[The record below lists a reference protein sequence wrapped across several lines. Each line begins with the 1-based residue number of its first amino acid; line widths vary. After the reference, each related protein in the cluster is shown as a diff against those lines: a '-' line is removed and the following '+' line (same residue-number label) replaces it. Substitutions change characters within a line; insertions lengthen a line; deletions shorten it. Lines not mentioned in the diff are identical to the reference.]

1 MTLLTPPR
9 LRNSVRIVGAAVA
22 ALALLSA
29 CGGGGDSGGSASDS
43 GAAGGGG
50 NNMAAGPID
59 KYIGTWKGDE
69 CYVYDEDQPILEV
82 STDQGKTKTGTFWRR
97 SLAIEKTNPTE
108 ASVKATYQFYQ
119 LTDKPICSKVIYTIK
134 KIGVDP
140 QKPRSS
146 GHEQGG
152 SPSEEIWYGGVN
164 KLVYKGNATIGGS
177 VVDRLEYTE
186 TSLGKLLS
194 DSGIRA
200 GDGIRLS
207 VGEDPLLKMTV
218 LPKNDPGHADAKTIA
233 KVDGN
238 TLTWAQFLEPGA
250 GYPAEFSVPPET
262 FTKQ

>member
-43 GAAGGGG
+43 GAGGGG
-50 NNMAAGPID
+50 DNMAAGPID

-69 CYVYDEDQPILEV
+69 CYAYKKDQPILEV
-82 STDQGKTKTGTFWRR
+82 STDQGKTNTETLWRR
-97 SLAIEKTNPTE
+97 TLAIEKTNRTE

-119 LTDKPICSKVIYTIK
+119 LTDDPICSKVIYTIK

-140 QKPRSS
+140 QNPNKRGPKK
-146 GHEQGG
+146 GE
-152 SPSEEIWYGGVN
+152 SPSEEIWFGGVN
-164 KLVYKGNATIGGS
+164 KLVYKGNATVGGS

-186 TSLGKLLS
+186 PSLFKLLP
-194 DSGIRA
+194 GVYA
-200 GDGIRLS
+200 GGDIELPVTEG
-207 VGEDPLLKMTV
+207 DPSLQMTV
-218 LPKNDPGHADAKTIA
+218 LPKNDHDYADVKTIA
-233 KVDGN
+233 KVDGK
-238 TLTWAQFLEPGA
+238 TLTWAHFFEPGA
-250 GYPAEFSVPPET
+250 DYPKDFGKSPET

>member
-1 MTLLTPPR
+1 MTFLTPPR
-9 LRNSVRIVGAAVA
+9 LRNSVRIVGAAVT

-29 CGGGGDSGGSASDS
+29 CGGGDSGGSASDS
-43 GAAGGGG
+43 GAGGGG

-82 STDQGKTKTGTFWRR
+82 STDQGKTNTGTFWRR

-140 QKPRSS
+140 QNPNQS
-146 GHEQGG
+146 GKRDGE
-152 SPSEEIWYGGVN
+152 SPSEGIWFGGVN
-164 KLVYKGNATIGGS
+164 KLVHKGNATVGGS

-200 GDGIRLS
+200 GGGIRLS
-207 VGEDPLLKMTV
+207 VTGGDPLLKMTL
-218 LPKNDPGHADAKTIA
+218 LPSNDPGHADAKTIA

>member
-9 LRNSVRIVGAAVA
+9 LRNSVRIVGAAVT

-43 GAAGGGG
+43 GGGDNTAAGSV
-50 NNMAAGPID
+50 D
-59 KYIGTWKGDE
+59 KYIGTWKGNVCHE
-69 CYVYDEDQPILEV
+69 HHPNPVLAV
-82 STDQGKTKTGTFWRR
+82 STDQGKTYTKTHWRR

-108 ASVKATYQFYQ
+108 ASVKVTYEFYQ
-119 LTDKPICSKVIYTIK
+119 PTDNPMCSGKVIYTIK

-140 QKPRSS
+140 QNPNQS
-146 GHEQGG
+146 GNKKGE
-152 SPSEEIWYGGVN
+152 SPSEGIWFGGVN
-164 KLVYKGNATIGGS
+164 KLVYKGNQTVGGS

-194 DSGIRA
+194 GFSA
-200 GDGIRLS
+200 GGGIRLP
-207 VGEDPLLKMTV
+207 VGEDPLLKMTL
-218 LPKNDPGHADAKTIA
+218 LPSNDPGHADAKTIA